1 MPAVQAHGIIWQNEI
16 LLKSYGLTEED
27 LKNISYTSELDLPGN
42 LNKVGNFGVSVK
54 TTKNANTVCMGD
66 VLRVFDLVSS
76 GNIVHMTVIQYKQHG
91 NTKKLVKIIE
101 VDITDSA
108 ELLFGSVTRNQI
120 AELDRLIKTI
130 PQKRKPT
137 ADEHKKM
144 YSVKKSLVTGSIQLN
159 IKCNSQQSRLQCSF
173 NKFQA
178 FMENNPTRIV
188 EKSETNQFRGNTIIS
203 KIQPPP
209 RTFKKKVSDS

>member
-1 MPAVQAHGIIWQNEI
+1 MPAVQEHGIIWQNEI

-27 LKNISYTSELDLPGN
+27 LKNISYTSELDLPSN

-188 EKSETNQFRGNTIIS
+188 EKSETNQFRGNTIIAEIES
-203 KIQPPP
+203 PP